1 MYLFVILHNIYIY
14 MYMYMYGFI
23 MCIFI
28 YIYIYIDNIM
38 YGYIQCIVRR
48 CLCTCPERCRTYA
61 TSLRPQCSSFTMSMA
76 CLSQSWGQPSYR
88 CDAAIDLPGFDI
100 LFHIFIEQNLMS
112 ANIRAT
118 KPSNQWQPRAST
130 LTTFQI
136 RTWDRHESGMR
147 HSKRISVA
155 QRMINDLWFGVLRS

>member
-23 MCIFI
+23 MCILCMGRSDALYLGVYVFMHMSR
-28 YIYIYIDNIM
+28 DVERM
-38 YGYIQCIVRR
+38 QRLWDRSAHHSR
-48 CLCTCPERCRTYA
+48 C
-61 TSLRPQCSSFTMSMA
+61 QGA

-100 LFHIFIEQNLMS
+100 LFHTFLEENLMP

-118 KPSNQWQPRAST
+118 KPSNQRQPRAST